1 MRWGRRRDDVGG
13 QAEPHGEGLPTR
25 EDAGEAVAV
34 VPAGIHTAETPPPPW
49 VAEPTLDPT
58 MREAVADAA
67 ALETRPRAVAV
78 PVLEPV
84 GNEGSD
90 DDWDGLGGSDPSSS
104 DEGDD
109 DAAPPAALKGGRNL
123 PVATAVGLLLLIGA
137 LAAAWFDARA
147 FAIVLYGFSLAGV
160 VEWRRV
166 LRRQDRRIP
175 LLPIVL
181 ATIGMGSAT
190 WFGLSEGLIVAAL
203 VGLAGIVAWRV
214 VDERVENTLADSL
227 ASALTVLWIP
237 FLASFLLLMEQADD
251 GWMRVI
257 IFVVA
262 VVGNDTGGLF
272 AGMLWGRTPLL
283 PRVSPKKTWEGLAGG
298 VVLGTVAATVA
309 AWLLMDTWWIGTLV
323 GLVCTAA
330 AVVGDLAESAI
341 KRDVDV
347 KDMSSAI
354 PGHGG
359 VMDRLDSL
367 LLAAPA
373 AYVVFAIFFGTI
385 GRS

>member
-1 MRWGRRRDDVGG
+1 MRWGRRRDDVDGP
-13 QAEPHGEGLPTR
+13 AEPHSQGLKVR
-25 EDAGEAVAV
+25 DDAGEVAAV
-34 VPAGIHTAETPPPPW
+34 VRAGGWNAETPPPPW
-49 VAEPTLDPT
+49 VAEPAPDPT
-58 MREAVADAA
+58 MPEAALDAT
-67 ALETRPRAVAV
+67 ALETRGRAVAV
-78 PVLEPV
+78 PVLDS
-84 GNEGSD
+84 EGDEGFD
-90 DDWDGLGGSDPSSS
+90 DEWDGIGGSDPSSS

-109 DAAPPAALKGGRNL
+109 DAAPAAPKGGRNL

-147 FAIVLYGFSLAGV
+147 FAVVLYGFSLAGV
-160 VEWRRV
+160 IEWRRV

-190 WFGLSEGLIVAAL
+190 WFGLSEGLIVASL
-203 VGLAGIVAWRV
+203 VGLAGIIAWRV

-251 GWMRVI
+251 GWMRVV

-283 PRVSPKKTWEGLAGG
+283 PRVSPKKTWEGLVGG
-298 VVLGTVAATVA
+298 VVLGTGAATVA